1 MELKKAALTDLVDL
15 KKVCSDAY
23 ALNFHNHWNEGGL
36 EWYLQREFSSER
48 LTVDLN
54 DKNTVYYFIKHE
66 LKSVGFLK
74 IKYNSGSD
82 FQNNISAELEKIYVL
97 PKHKGKGIGKTAL
110 KEIIKRC
117 TADGIKNLF
126 LAVIDTNLAAITFYE
141 KLGFE
146 YHSKTTLDIP
156 YFKEELKG
164 MHRMVKELI

>member
-15 KKVCSDAY
+15 KKVCCEAY
-23 ALNFHNHWNEGGL
+23 VLNFHNHWNEGGL
-36 EWYLQREFSSER
+36 EWYLQREFSNER

-74 IKYNSGSD
+74 IKYDSSSD
-82 FQNNISAELEKIYVL
+82 FQNNNSAELEKIYVL

-126 LAVIDTNLAAITFYE
+126 LAVIDTNLAAIAFYE

-156 YFKEELKG
+156 YLKEELKG
-164 MHRMVKELI
+164 MHRMFKKLS